1 MFVIGIT
8 GGTGA
13 GKTTA
18 LDAVRVMGGE
28 VLDCDAI
35 YHRLLAEDRG
45 MLAEIGSAFPGTVT
59 EGVLD
64 RKKLGSLVFGS
75 PEELEKLNRITH
87 RSVCSEVERLLAK
100 AEAEGKSLAAID
112 AIGLVESGLGK
123 LCSVT
128 AAVIAPE
135 EERVK
140 RLMAR
145 EGITEEYARLRIGAQ
160 KPDAWFR
167 EHCSLVLEN
176 LGSREEF
183 LEVCRQRFEALRK
196 EDGKMDT
203 SIFERRE
210 SGVRS
215 YSRSFPAEFVRAKMS
230 RMYDAQGKAYL
241 DFFDGAGA
249 LNYGHNND
257 YIKARVMEY
266 LEQDGIS
273 HALDMFTGA
282 KADFLKT
289 FEEKILLPRKLD
301 YKVMSCG
308 PTGTNGVEA
317 ALKLAR
323 KVTGR
328 TGVFALTGAFH
339 GMTLGAL
346 SVTSGA
352 FHRHGAHLPLSF
364 TTFIPHPN
372 SVDFDT
378 IAYYEYLMTDEYSGV
393 DKPAAI
399 IIETTQAE
407 GGIHVA
413 PAPWLKALRELCDRQ
428 GVLLIVDDIQ
438 VDCGRTGPF
447 LSFQREGIV
456 PDLVTLSKSISG
468 YGLPM
473 SLLLIK
479 PEHDQ
484 FLPAEHNGTFRG
496 NQLAFVGAKAALEYR
511 EQADLEK
518 QTGEKAAQIAD
529 FIRTRLLPMDE
540 RLTTRGLGL
549 IQGVDFSKVGEV
561 CGKVQNECFQ
571 RGLIIERCGPQD
583 CVLKLMP
590 ALTIT
595 PEELNEGLEIIEAA
609 MKAVL

>member
-18 LDAVRVMGGE
+18 LDAVRALGGD

-35 YHRLLAEDRG
+35 YHRLLREDRE
-45 MLAEIGSAFPGTVT
+45 LLEAIGSAFPGTVT

-64 RKKLGSLVFGS
+64 RKKLGTLVFGS
-75 PEELEKLNRITH
+75 PEKLEALNRITH
-87 RSVCSEVERLLAK
+87 RYVYREVERLLEQ
-100 AEAEGKSLAAID
+100 AEAEGSTLAAVD
-112 AIGLVESGLGK
+112 AIGLIESGLGD
-123 LCSVT
+123 LCAVT
-128 AAVIAPE
+128 AAVVAPE

-140 RLMAR
+140 RLVAR
-145 EGITEEYARLRIGAQ
+145 EGISEEYARLRIAAQ

-167 EHCSLVLEN
+167 EHCAVTLEN
-176 LGSREEF
+176 RGTREEF
-183 LEVCRQRFEALRK
+183 LEACKQRFEALRK
-196 EDGKMDT
+196 EGIEMDT

-210 SGVRS
+210 SAVRS
-215 YSRSFPAEFVRAKMS
+215 YCRSFPREFVRAKMS
-230 RMYDAQGKAYL
+230 RMYDAEGKAYL

-257 YIKARVMEY
+257 YIKARVLDY
-266 LEQDGIS
+266 LEKDGIS
-273 HALDMFTGA
+273 HALDMYTGA
-282 KADFLKT
+282 KADFLRT
-289 FEEKILLPRKLD
+289 FEEKILLPQNLD
-301 YKVMSCG
+301 HRVMFCG

-328 TGVFALTGAFH
+328 TGIFALTGAFH

-352 FHRHGAHLPLSF
+352 YHRNGAHVPLPF
-364 TTFIPHPN
+364 TTFVPHPN

-393 DKPAAI
+393 EKPAAI
-399 IIETTQAE
+399 IVETTQAE

-413 PAPWLKALRELCDRQ
+413 PTPWLKALRELCDRQ

-438 VDCGRTGPF
+438 VGCGRTGPF
-447 LSFQREGIV
+447 LSFQRAGIV
-456 PDLVTLSKSISG
+456 PDMVVLSKSISG
-468 YGLPM
+468 YGFPM
-473 SLLLIK
+473 SLLLIR
-479 PEHDQ
+479 PEYDQ

-511 EQADLEK
+511 EQVGLEQ
-518 QTGEKAAQIAD
+518 QTEEKAALAAE

-540 RLTTRGLGL
+540 RLTTRGIGL
-549 IQGVDFSKVGEV
+549 IQGVDFSQVGEI
-561 CGKVQNECFQ
+561 CGKVQSACFD

-595 PEELNEGLEIIEAA
+595 RDELLEGLEIIESA
-609 MKAVL
+609 MKTVL

>member
-18 LDAVRVMGGE
+18 LDAVRALGGE

-35 YHRLLAEDRG
+35 YHRLLREDRDLLG
-45 MLAEIGSAFPGTVT
+45 EIDAAFPGTVA

-64 RKKLGSLVFGS
+64 RKKLGTLVFGS
-75 PEELEKLNRITH
+75 PEKLEVLNGITH
-87 RSVCSEVERLLAK
+87 RYVYREVERLLGA
-100 AEAEGKSLAAID
+100 AEAEGKTLAAVD
-112 AIGLVESGLGK
+112 AIGLVESGLGE
-123 LCSVT
+123 LCRVT
-128 AAVIAPE
+128 AAITAPE
-135 EERVK
+135 EDRVK
-140 RLMAR
+140 RLVAR
-145 EGITEEYARLRIGAQ
+145 EGITPEYARLRIAAQ
-160 KPDAWFR
+160 KPEAWFR
-167 EHCSLVLEN
+167 EHCTLTLEN
-176 LGSREEF
+176 RGTREEF
-183 LEVCRQRFEALRK
+183 LEVCKQRFEALRK
-196 EDGKMDT
+196 EEIDMDT

-215 YSRSFPAEFVRAKMS
+215 YCRSFTAEFVRAKMS
-230 RMYDAQGKAYL
+230 RMYDAEGKAYL

-249 LNYGHNND
+249 LNYGHNNE
-257 YIKARVMEY
+257 YIKARVLEY
-266 LEQDGIS
+266 LEKDGIS
-273 HALDMFTGA
+273 HALDMYTGA
-282 KADFLKT
+282 KADFLQT
-289 FEEKILLPRKLD
+289 FEEKVLLPLD
-301 YKVMSCG
+301 LDHRVMFCG

-328 TGVFALTGAFH
+328 TGIFALTGAFH

-352 FHRHGAHLPLSF
+352 FHRHGAHVPLSY
-364 TTFIPHPN
+364 TTFVPHPD

-399 IIETTQAE
+399 ILETTQAE
-407 GGIHVA
+407 GGIHIA
-413 PAPWLKALRELCDRQ
+413 PTPWLQALRQLCDRQ

-438 VDCGRTGPF
+438 VGCGRTGPF
-447 LSFQREGIV
+447 LSFQRAGIV
-456 PDLVTLSKSISG
+456 PDMVVLSKSISG
-468 YGLPM
+468 YGFPM
-473 SLLLIK
+473 SLLLIR
-479 PEHDQ
+479 PEYDQ

-511 EQADLEK
+511 EQVGLEK
-518 QTGEKAAQIAD
+518 QTEEKAALVSD

-540 RLTTRGLGL
+540 RLTTRGIGL
-549 IQGVDFSKVGEV
+549 IQGVDFSQVGEV
-561 CGKVQNECFQ
+561 CGKVQNECFR

-595 PEELNEGLEIIEAA
+595 KDELTEGLEIIESA
-609 MKAVL
+609 MKTVL